1 MALSWAFCLPPLLV
15 CFSNLG
21 FSKLQLFKSSQYNF
35 VIYIYIYVSH
45 LLHNLVTV
53 NSSCSANTARLILT
67 NSIS

>member
-35 VIYIYIYVSH
+35 VIYIYICVPS
-45 LLHNLVTV
+45 T
-53 NSSCSANTARLILT
+53 S
-67 NSIS
+67 